1 MASAPPSTDDRR
13 KEAAALALLVGSMGK
28 PIYRYDLPAL
38 VKAHG
43 IRPRPFRQIRP
54 TLALKADLAAPY
66 FDVTRGWAGEVDA
79 LLAAYERGG
88 AMAVQAQLGVSTARL
103 DALVATAKR
112 RFPAI
117 VDRIERW
124 HRQQWLSRVR
134 ASTGL
139 DVSLVTQ
146 PGDVAEPVSATTAWN
161 GALLDDVHRQ
171 TGGRVAAALLGGA
184 AAAVPVSEV
193 RARVAEV
200 IAKARKRAGAVGDDQ
215 VDKLSRAMDRA
226 RREAAG
232 IVLYQWNHTP
242 QRHPRDWHKARDGKT
257 FAENEIPAGDRVG
270 EQPFCKC
277 YATPILTS

>member
-1 MASAPPSTDDRR
+1 VASAPPTAESSDRR
-13 KEAAALALLVGSMGK
+13 KEAAALALLLIGTK
-28 PIYRYDLPAL
+28 RRYDLPAL
-38 VKAHG
+38 VKQHR

-79 LLAAYERGG
+79 LIAAYERGG
-88 AMAVQAQLGVSTARL
+88 AMAVQAQLGISTARL
-103 DALVATAKR
+103 DALISTAKR

-146 PGDVAEPVSATTAWN
+146 PGDVADPASATTAWN
-161 GALLDDVHRQ
+161 EALLDDVHRQ
-171 TGGRVAAALLGGA
+171 TGSRVATALLGGA

-193 RARVAEV
+193 RARAAEA
-200 IAKARKRAGAVGDDQ
+200 IAKARKRAGAIGDDQ

-232 IVLYQWNHTP
+232 VTTYRWRHTP
-242 QRHPRDWHKARDGKT
+242 QRHPRDWHKARDGKV
-257 FAENEIPAGDRVG
+257 FGEGDVPASDAAGVP
-270 EQPFCKC
+270 PFCKC
-277 YATPILTS
+277 WEEVVI

>member
-1 MASAPPSTDDRR
+1 VASAPPTAESPDRR
-13 KEAAALALLVGSMGK
+13 KEAAALALLLAGTK
-28 PIYRYDLPAL
+28 RRYDLPAL
-38 VKAHG
+38 VRQHG
-43 IRPRPFRQIRP
+43 IRPKPFRQIRP

-66 FDVTRGWAGEVDA
+66 FDVARSWAGEVDA

-88 AMAVQAQLGVSTARL
+88 AMAVQTQLGISTARL

-134 ASTGL
+134 AATGL

-146 PGDVAEPVSATTAWN
+146 PSDVADPASATTAWN

-193 RARVAEV
+193 RACVAEA
-200 IAKARKRAGAVGDDQ
+200 IAKVRKRAGAIGDDQ
-215 VDKLSRAMDRA
+215 CDKLSRAMDRA

-232 IVLYQWNHTP
+232 VTTYRWRHTP
-242 QRHPRDWHKARDGKT
+242 QRHPRDWHKARDGKV
-257 FAENEIPAGDRVG
+257 FGEGDVPASDAAGVP
-270 EQPFCKC
+270 PFCKC
-277 YATPILTS
+277 WEEPVFN

>member
-1 MASAPPSTDDRR
+1 
-13 KEAAALALLVGSMGK
+13 MGK

-43 IRPRPFRQIRP
+43 IRPRLFRQIRP

-66 FDVTRGWAGEVDA
+66 FDVTRAWAGEVDA

-88 AMAVQAQLGVSTARL
+88 AMAVQTQLGISTASL
-103 DALVATAKR
+103 DVLVATAKR

-117 VDRIERW
+117 VDRIARW

-134 ASTGL
+134 GSTGL

-146 PGDVAEPVSATTAWN
+146 PGDVADPASATTAWN

-171 TGGRVAAALLGGA
+171 TAGRVAAALLGGA

-200 IAKARKRAGAVGDDQ
+200 IAKARKRAGAIGDDQ

-232 IVLYQWNHTP
+232 VSSYVWRHTP
-242 QRHPRDWHKARDGKT
+242 QRHPRDWHKARDGKV
-257 FAENEIPAGDRVG
+257 FGEDDIDASDRAGVP
-270 EQPFCKC
+270 PFCKC
-277 YATPILTS
+277 SEIPVLQ